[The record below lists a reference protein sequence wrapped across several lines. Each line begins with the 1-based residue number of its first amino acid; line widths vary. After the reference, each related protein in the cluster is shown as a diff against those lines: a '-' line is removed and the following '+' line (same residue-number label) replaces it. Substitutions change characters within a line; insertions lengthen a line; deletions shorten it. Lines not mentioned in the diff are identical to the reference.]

1 MGFFSYIYGKS
12 NPMKNLDRRSF
23 IRKSTAAS
31 AGALVS
37 PYVFGKATGR
47 KDRDSAIRVAVIGI
61 RSRGKDHYR
70 ALSRIPGVQIATLCD
85 IDQRLFPDAVAEVER
100 LTGHRP
106 ATETEYRKVLEDKN
120 IDVVSIAT
128 PNHWHA
134 LQTIW
139 ACQAGKDV
147 YVEKPVSHTVLEGRK
162 MVEAARK
169 YGRIVQTGTQARS
182 HPAVI
187 RALDFLHGDGLG
199 KVYMARGLC
208 LKPRGSIGKTGDSE
222 IPSGVDWD
230 RFLGPAPYR
239 PFNLNRFH
247 YKWHWF
253 WDTGN
258 GDLGNQGIHQAD
270 IGRWAMQQATH
281 PVRIQSTGGYYVWD
295 SDQET
300 PNIQHIEF
308 EYGDGRILQFEV
320 RGLGT
325 NDESGVR
332 IGNLIY
338 GAGGWMKLHNED
350 EGEGQAF
357 FSDIQLQPSGF
368 SSYSQEPGPAFTGD
382 GPDTPGSVV
391 RHFSN
396 FLSCVESRKWQD
408 LHGDILEGHLSS
420 SLCHLGNIACRLKR
434 TLEFDPVRELFVGDP
449 EADAFLTKKY
459 RAPYL
464 LPEVV

>member
-1 MGFFSYIYGKS
+1 ME
-12 NPMKNLDRRSF
+12 NLDRRSF
-23 IRKSTAAS
+23 VKKTTLIS
-31 AGALVS
+31 AGTMVS
-37 PYVFGKATGR
+37 APFYAKGGGVVG
-47 KDRDSAIRVAVIGI
+47 SNNQVRVAVIGI
-61 RSRGKDHYR
+61 RSRGRDHYR
-70 ALSRIPGVQIATLCD
+70 ALSKIPGVTIATLCD
-85 IDQRLFPDAVAEVER
+85 IDERFFPETVKEVEE
-100 LTGHRP
+100 LTGHQP
-106 ATETEYRKVLEDKN
+106 AVETEYRKVLEDPD
-120 IDVVSIAT
+120 IDAVSIAT

-182 HPAVI
+182 HPAVLQ
-187 RALDFLHGDGLG
+187 AMDFVHSGGLG
-199 KVYMARGLC
+199 DIYMARGLC
-208 LKPRGSIGKTGDSE
+208 LKPRGSIGRTNNSE
-222 IPSGVDWD
+222 VPEGVNWD
-230 RFLGPAPYR
+230 RFLGPAPFR

-270 IGRWAMQQATH
+270 IGRWAMNQASH
-281 PVRIQSTGGYYVWD
+281 PVRIQSTGNYFVWD

-300 PNIQHIEF
+300 PNMQHIEF

-325 NDESGVR
+325 NDEAGVR

-338 GAGGWMKLHNED
+338 GSNGWMKLHNED
-350 EGEGQAF
+350 EGIGEAF
-357 FSDIQLQPSGF
+357 LSQVQIRPSGF
-368 SSYSQEPGPAFTGD
+368 SSYNEEPGPKFSGGD
-382 GPDTPGSVV
+382 GDAPNSVV
-391 RHFSN
+391 SHFKN
-396 FLSCVESRKWQD
+396 FLDCMESRRWQD
-408 LHGDILEGHLSS
+408 LNGDILEGHLSS

-434 TLEFDPVRELFVGDP
+434 SLQFNPENEVFVGDD
-449 EADAFLTKKY
+449 EADLYLTKAY
-459 RAPYL
+459 RTPYL
-464 LPEVV
+464 LPETV